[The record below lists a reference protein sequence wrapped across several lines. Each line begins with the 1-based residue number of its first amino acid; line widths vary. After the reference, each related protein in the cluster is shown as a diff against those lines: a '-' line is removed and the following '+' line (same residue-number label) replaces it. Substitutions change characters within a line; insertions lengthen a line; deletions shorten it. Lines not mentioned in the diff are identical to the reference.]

1 MYIQIISSTTF
12 LWTMYR
18 TTIEWFFFFLLSFI
32 MHLQIHYLFTKFLL
46 TGNLHM
52 LKKQQHTNTHTHT
65 RDIRTIKSIKKGSSS
80 AIWYT
85 YITKFDWSGF
95 AFKSKCILRIYSTFM
110 AIFYGIWPCKT
121 DFSIIS
127 LWFVMHVLS
136 CNLKG
141 FWSWS
146 WNVRIPIHQF

>member
-18 TTIEWFFFFLLSFI
+18 TTIECFFFFCPLLCISKYITCSPNFS
-32 MHLQIHYLFTKFLL
+32 
-46 TGNLHM
+46 
-52 LKKQQHTNTHTHT
+52 LKAIYTCKKKPHTHT
-65 RDIRTIKSIKKGSSS
+65 RDIRTIKSNKKGSSS

-110 AIFYGIWPCKT
+110 AILYGIWPCKT

-127 LWFVMHVLS
+127 LWFVIHVLS

-146 WNVRIPIHQF
+146 WNVPIHQF

>member
-12 LWTMYR
+12 LWTMHR
-18 TTIEWFFFFLLSFI
+18 TTILWFFSFVLYYASPNTLPV
-32 MHLQIHYLFTKFLL
+32 HQISPYRQFT
-46 TGNLHM
+46 HV
-52 LKKQQHTNTHTHT
+52 KKTTHTHT
-65 RDIRTIKSIKKGSSS
+65 RDIRTIKSNKKGSSI

-95 AFKSKCILRIYSTFM
+95 AFKSKCILRIYYTFM

-141 FWSWS
+141 FWSCS
-146 WNVRIPIHQF
+146 WNVPIHQF